1 MDGDAEEEGMEDENM
16 DRALPFDMVCFLSKS
31 FLPSKD
37 RLALALS
44 GALSKEFIVH
54 HGNNR

>member
-1 MDGDAEEEGMEDENM
+1 MEREEEDIGEENM
-16 DRALPFDMVCFLSKS
+16 DRTLPFDMVCFLSKN

-44 GALSKEFIVH
+44 GALSKDFVAY
-54 HGNNR
+54 HGKNR